1 MEQLGGRIRKLR
13 ESRNMTQTELSEIL
27 GMKTY
32 TTVSKWEKNENFPKG
47 KDLKKLAE
55 IFNVTSDYLLGL
67 SDTELGKI
75 TTQNKHHEILTLCN
89 QLNEEKLKQLILS
102 HYSSVKSFAEE
113 NGMPYST
120 VRSILERGIMNANV
134 ENAIKICSA
143 LGIRPEIFSYF
154 LETSKGEP
162 EILTIYNQLEE
173 PKQEKVLDYAKEQL
187 EEQNSSKIVS
197 IFDKPQD
204 DEDYI
209 TDYVEGLVAAGH
221 GTFQEDNLHM
231 EVRLRAEDVPEDY
244 DTIAKVAGDS
254 MEPLIEDNDLLF
266 IKVTS
271 QVDINS
277 IGIFQVNDKN
287 FVKKLKRD
295 YDGSWYLQSL
305 NSGYEE
311 IHLTENDDIRTIGVV
326 VDIYREG

>member
-1 MEQLGGRIRKLR
+1 MEQLGDRVRKLR
-13 ESRNMTQTELSEIL
+13 EGRNMTQTELSEIL

-67 SDTELGKI
+67 ADSKLGKI
-75 TTQNKHHEILTLCN
+75 TAQSEKNEI
-89 QLNEEKLKQLILS
+89 I
-102 HYSSVKSFAEE
+102 
-113 NGMPYST
+113 
-120 VRSILERGIMNANV
+120 SIYE
-134 ENAIKICSA
+134 
-143 LGIRPEIFSYF
+143 
-154 LETSKGEP
+154 
-162 EILTIYNQLEE
+162 QLEE
-173 PKQEKVLDYAKEQL
+173 QRQEKVLNYAKEQL
-187 EEQNSSKIVS
+187 EEQENSNIIS
-197 IFDKPQD
+197 IFNKPQD

-231 EVRLRAEDVPEDY
+231 EVRLRANDVPNEY

-266 IKVTS
+266 IKITS
-271 QVDINS
+271 QVDVND
-277 IGIFQVNDKN
+277 IGIFQVNGKN

-311 IHLTENDDIRTIGVV
+311 IHLTENDDIRTIGEVV
-326 VDIYREG
+326 EIYKN

>member
-1 MEQLGGRIRKLR
+1 MIGNKIRELR
-13 ESRNMTQTELSEIL
+13 KKHNLTLDELANNLNNRYPDAMNFNKGKI
-27 GMKTY
+27 
-32 TTVSKWEKNENFPKG
+32 SKWENDK
-47 KDLKKLAE
+47 
-55 IFNVTSDYLLGL
+55 
-67 SDTELGKI
+67 
-75 TTQNKHHEILTLCN
+75 
-89 QLNEEKLKQLILS
+89 EEPRL
-102 HYSSVKSFAEE
+102 SSVKILADYFDVPLDYF
-113 NGMPYST
+113 NGN
-120 VRSILERGIMNANV
+120 EA
-134 ENAIKICSA
+134 
-143 LGIRPEIFSYF
+143 
-154 LETSKGEP
+154 
-162 EILTIYNQLEE
+162 EILPIYNKLEK
-173 PKQEKVLDYAKEQL
+173 PRQEKVLSYAKDQL
-187 EEQNSSKIVS
+187 EEQESSNIIS

-204 DEDYI
+204 DENYI

-231 EVRLRAEDVPEDY
+231 EVRLRANDVPDEY

-271 QVDINS
+271 QVDIND
-277 IGIFQVNDKN
+277 IGVFQINGKN

-311 IHLTENDDIRTIGVV
+311 IPLSEDDDIRTIGEV

>member
-1 MEQLGGRIRKLR
+1 MEQLGDRIRKLR

-67 SDTELGKI
+67 SDTKLGKI
-75 TTQNKHHEILTLCN
+75 TTQNEH
-89 QLNEEKLKQLILS
+89 
-102 HYSSVKSFAEE
+102 
-113 NGMPYST
+113 
-120 VRSILERGIMNANV
+120 
-134 ENAIKICSA
+134 
-143 LGIRPEIFSYF
+143 
-154 LETSKGEP
+154 P

-197 IFDKPQD
+197 IFDKSQD
-204 DEDYI
+204 DDYI

-231 EVRLRAEDVPEDY
+231 EVKLRAEDVPEEY

-254 MEPLIEDNDLLF
+254 MEPMIEDNDLLF
-266 IKVTS
+266 IKVKN
-271 QVDINS
+271 QVDIND
-277 IGIFQVNDKN
+277 IGIFQINGKN

-295 YDGSWYLQSL
+295 YNGGWYLQSL
-305 NSGYEE
+305 NNSYEE
-311 IHLTENDDIRTIGVV
+311 IHLTENDDIRTIGEV
-326 VDIYREG
+326 VDIYKV

>member
-1 MEQLGGRIRKLR
+1 MIGNKIRELR
-13 ESRNMTQTELSEIL
+13 KKHSLTLDELANNLNNRYPDTMNFNKGKI
-27 GMKTY
+27 
-32 TTVSKWEKNENFPKG
+32 SKWENDK
-47 KDLKKLAE
+47 
-55 IFNVTSDYLLGL
+55 
-67 SDTELGKI
+67 
-75 TTQNKHHEILTLCN
+75 
-89 QLNEEKLKQLILS
+89 EEPRL
-102 HYSSVKSFAEE
+102 SSVKILADYFDVPLDYF
-113 NGMPYST
+113 NGNE
-120 VRSILERGIMNANV
+120 V
-134 ENAIKICSA
+134 
-143 LGIRPEIFSYF
+143 
-154 LETSKGEP
+154 
-162 EILTIYNQLEE
+162 EILPIYNKLEK
-173 PKQEKVLDYAKEQL
+173 PRQEKVLSYAKDQL
-187 EEQNSSKIVS
+187 EEQESSNIIS
-197 IFDKPQD
+197 IFNKSQD

-231 EVRLRAEDVPEDY
+231 EVRLRAEDVPESY

-277 IGIFQVNDKN
+277 IGIFQVNGKN

-311 IHLTENDDIRTIGVV
+311 IHLTENDDIRTIGEV
-326 VDIYREG
+326 VDIYKV